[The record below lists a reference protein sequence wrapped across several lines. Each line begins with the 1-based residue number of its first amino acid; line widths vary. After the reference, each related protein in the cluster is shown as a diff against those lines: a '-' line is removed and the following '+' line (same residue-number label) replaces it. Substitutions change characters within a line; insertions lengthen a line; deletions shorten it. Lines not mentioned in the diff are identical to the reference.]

1 VLLIRATS
9 CPAGGGGGV
18 RLCGERY
25 QPRATYFAGL
35 FYTFDLR
42 KNPRLNHKA
51 LRLS

>member
-1 VLLIRATS
+1 MLLIRATS
-9 CPAGGGGGV
+9 CPLVGGGV

-42 KNPRLNHKA
+42 KNPRLNYKA